1 MSKIKEYYFEEINNL
16 NQENFD
22 DVEYEIWLRKQEDL
36 YYQKLYEENKITL
49 LNASHELRRYA
60 PICS

>member
-36 YYQKLYEENKITL
+36 YYQKLYEENKETIEGEKI
-49 LNASHELRRYA
+49 LNKTQSYGF
-60 PICS
+60 

>member
-36 YYQKLYEENKITL
+36 YYQKLYEENKEIIEGEKI
-49 LNASHELRRYA
+49 LNKTRSYGF
-60 PICS
+60 